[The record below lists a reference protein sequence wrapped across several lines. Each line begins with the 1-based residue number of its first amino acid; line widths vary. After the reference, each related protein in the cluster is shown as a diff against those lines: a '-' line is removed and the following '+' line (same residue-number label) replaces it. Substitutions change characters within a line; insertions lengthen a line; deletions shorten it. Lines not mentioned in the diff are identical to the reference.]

1 MAVSGAPP
9 ARVEVAAP
17 AKVNL
22 ALLVG
27 PRRGDGY
34 HEVFSLMLPVTL
46 ADLVVAERLRDG
58 GVLVDCPVSPGEDNL
73 VAHMAHE
80 LERRLERRFHVRFT
94 IAKRVPHGAGL
105 GGGSSDAAAALV
117 ALERLYD
124 LRLPPRVRHE
134 AAAAVGSDVPFFLWP
149 GPQVAMGRGQA
160 LTAVDLPEPLH
171 LVVAV
176 PDLALSTETVYRW
189 RDEDV
194 ALSLLEFAPRTQA
207 LLAAIGAA
215 RRPADIAALVHNDL
229 EAHVAARHP
238 RVGALK
244 QALLD
249 AGARA
254 ASMSGSGA
262 AVFGLFEGAEAA
274 EKARARLASAR
285 AFCVSD
291 LQPRAPGSR

>member
-291 LQPRAPGSR
+291 LQPRAPRSR